1 MKAKPYTFSSEEKKK
16 LEAIQNYEI
25 VQQRIAERQQ
35 RVLELFICSDDNR
48 IRIISEILAI
58 SPDTAS
64 KIVGDYYEGKIVFE
78 MPNHRIYNSSI
89 NYQQENQQW
98 RKLM

>member
-25 VQQRIAERQQ
+25 VKQRISERQQ

-48 IRIISEILAI
+48 IRIIGEILGI

-64 KIVGDYYEGKIVFE
+64 KIISDYYEGKIIFE
-78 MPNHRIYNSSI
+78 IPNHKIYNSSL
-89 NYQQENQQW
+89 NYIQENQQW
-98 RKLM
+98 RK